1 MTSSKSLERLDADAN
16 VDTKTGA
23 TQIVTDYR
31 SQIVDRTV
39 KIYRAYRRKV
49 PIENGKLVYPQEGP
63 ITNPRDIEVLESL
76 VKRKYL
82 LLQSEN
88 TVYTL
93 GLWLYY
99 GLPELVFTFDIS
111 TSNEANS
118 TTNDTDGF
126 EDLDDAHDVTR
137 DVSQN
142 DLDYA
147 SVESAVDAVVSS
159 FIERNIDRITSSLIR
174 NDDKIDMQ
182 RSYDWENQAFEV
194 NGVNLNLSRIPE
206 ESYIVKNI
214 DYVIWL
220 YTYYMV
226 ADADRNI
233 IISEEDSKVID
244 ENDGVEFQMYPIYD
258 IRITNASYE
267 RLNAQK
273 SLDTH
278 SSEVDSLID
287 RYIGQSY
294 SDFTDSDISSSDSSD
309 DDGDACSDS

>member
-1 MTSSKSLERLDADAN
+1 MASSKSLERLDP
-16 VDTKTGA
+16 DTKTGV
-23 TQIVTDYR
+23 TQIVTDHRSQIVTDYR

-49 PIENGKLVYPQEGP
+49 PIENGKLVYPREGP

-76 VKRKYL
+76 VKRNYL

-99 GLPELVFTFDIS
+99 GLPELVFTFDTF
-111 TSNEANS
+111 TSNN
-118 TTNDTDGF
+118 TTNDTGGF
-126 EDLDDAHDVTR
+126 EDLDDVRGTT
-137 DVSQN
+137 QN
-142 DLDYA
+142 NLDFA
-147 SVESAVDAVVSS
+147 SMESAVDAAVSS
-159 FIERNIDRITSSLIR
+159 FIERNTDRITSSLTR
-174 NDDKIDMQ
+174 NDDKIDME
-182 RSYDWENQAFEV
+182 RSYDWEDQVFEV
-194 NGVNLNLSRIPE
+194 NGANLNLSRIPE
-206 ESYIVKNI
+206 ERYIVKNI

-244 ENDGVEFQMYPIYD
+244 ESDGVEFQMYPIYD
-258 IRITNASYE
+258 IRITNADYD
-267 RLNAQK
+267 RLNVGK
-273 SLDTH
+273 SLDAH

-294 SDFTDSDISSSDSSD
+294 SDFTDSDVSSSDSSND
-309 DDGDACSDS
+309 DSSDCSNS